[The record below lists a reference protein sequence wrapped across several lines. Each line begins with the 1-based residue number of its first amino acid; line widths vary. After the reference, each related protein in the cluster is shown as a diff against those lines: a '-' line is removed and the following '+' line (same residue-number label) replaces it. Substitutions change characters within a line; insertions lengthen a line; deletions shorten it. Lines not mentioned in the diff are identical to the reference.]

1 MCVYLPDHRI
11 AAEENIHT
19 RFFVIIDLIASNG
32 TFSIAKNNDP
42 RAQAAVDFVALLNER
57 QRDKT

>member
-1 MCVYLPDHRI
+1 MCLHLPDHRI

-19 RFFVIIDLIASNG
+19 RFFVVIDPIASNG
-32 TFSIAKNNDP
+32 TFSVAKNNDP

-57 QRDKT
+57 QKDKM